1 MTLETIT
8 DRRIS
13 RALDQRRVRKAEI
26 LRAAQ
31 KVISEKGY
39 AAASIA
45 DILEAADISRGTFY
59 LYFENREAL
68 FHELIDGFIHQL
80 MNCIQSV
87 RKEDGDPVQLLFANV
102 KRVVDLL
109 FDNRE
114 LTIILLREAVAHDR
128 SVDQKLHHLYM
139 FLHRNLTSALR
150 NGADWGLTRKVD
162 EDVVS
167 LALLGSVKE
176 VLYQYLVVKQDA
188 IPDREAIARE
198 LLNFGLHGLQL
209 SSISPTKV

>member
-13 RALDQRRVRKAEI
+13 RAIDQRRVRKAEI
-26 LRAAQ
+26 MRAAQ

-39 AAASIA
+39 ATASIA

-68 FHELIDGFIHQL
+68 FHELVDGFIRRL

-114 LTIILLREAVAHDR
+114 LTVILLREAVAHDR

-139 FLHRNLTSALR
+139 FLRRNLTSALR

-198 LLNFGLHGLQL
+198 LLNFGLHGLRL
-209 SSISPTKV
+209 SSSSTH